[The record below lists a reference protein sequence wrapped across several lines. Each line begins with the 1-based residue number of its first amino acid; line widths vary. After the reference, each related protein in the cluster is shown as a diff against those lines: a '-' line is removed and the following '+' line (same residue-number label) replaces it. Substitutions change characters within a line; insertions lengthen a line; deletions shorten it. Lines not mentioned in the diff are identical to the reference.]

1 MLAVLVTL
9 EYFNSSK
16 RSQKEFSELWINVV
30 LYHMSHIT
38 TDELTKC
45 VSYLWLDDLKNMT

>member
-9 EYFNSSK
+9 GYFNSSK